1 MSLCEIKK
9 NLIFIMIMMEIKDKS
24 FLNHIV
30 FLNAYILNIYSLI
43 ADKYFHLFFFYK
55 SLIIEIICHIF
66 HFLYFLLIKEKKNI
80 SIEI

>member
-43 ADKYFHLFFFYK
+43 ADKYFHLFFFT
-55 SLIIEIICHIF
+55 
-66 HFLYFLLIKEKKNI
+66 NR
-80 SIEI
+80 